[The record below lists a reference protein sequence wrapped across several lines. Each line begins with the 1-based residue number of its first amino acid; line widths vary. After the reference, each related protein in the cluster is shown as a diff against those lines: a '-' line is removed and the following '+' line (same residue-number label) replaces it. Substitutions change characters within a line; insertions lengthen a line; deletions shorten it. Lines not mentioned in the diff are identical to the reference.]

1 MNETMGMM
9 GEGEFV
15 GSTMARE
22 RERERERC
30 EEREKLIFKIKY

>member
-22 RERERERC
+22 RERC

>member
-22 RERERERC
+22 RERERC

>member
-22 RERERERC
+22 RERERERDVKK
-30 EEREKLIFKIKY
+30 EKS